1 MSTEP
6 TTIPANG
13 VLPTDETSFSKKS
26 GFDPFNSYSKSYV
39 ILTSDRLILNSKE
52 DSIFISS
59 KRTIGLSAVEQ
70 VHINIGPLG
79 KRDPEK
85 NFLVVNSPRIQLGLP
100 VGDANEKNE
109 PIAKAHSTISFVND
123 LIEALNAFCN
133 SLSLSKGVGVGTV
146 ALPEINAA
154 ASTLISKL
162 TKIKG
167 DYGNKDTSP
176 IPSKVSKTL

>member
-1 MSTEP
+1 MSTES

-13 VLPTDETSFSKKS
+13 VLSTGVDPFSKKS
-26 GFDPFNSYSKSYV
+26 GFVSFNSYDKSYV

-85 NFLVVNSPRIQLGLP
+85 NYLVVNSPRIQLGLP
-100 VGDANEKNE
+100 VGDKNENNE

-123 LIEALNAFCN
+123 IIEALNSFCN
-133 SLSLSKGVGVGTV
+133 SLSPAKGVGVGTV
-146 ALPEINAA
+146 GLPEINAA
-154 ASTLISKL
+154 ANTLRSKL
-162 TKIKG
+162 VKIKG

>member
-6 TTIPANG
+6 NPIPANG
-13 VLPTDETSFSKKS
+13 VLKSSDDSFDKKKS
-26 GFDPFNSYSKSYV
+26 YTDFNSYDKSYV

-52 DSIFISS
+52 DSIFLTS

-85 NFLVVNSPRIQLGLP
+85 NYLVVNSPRIQLGLP
-100 VGDANEKNE
+100 TGDKDKNNE
-109 PIAKAHSTISFVND
+109 PVAKAHSTIDFVNKV
-123 LIEALNAFCN
+123 IKSLNDFCQ
-133 SLSLSKGVGVGTV
+133 SLSTATGTGVGTV
-146 ALPEINAA
+146 ALPQINAA
-154 ASTLISKL
+154 AATLITALSEVKRE
-162 TKIKG
+162 
-167 DYGNKDTSP
+167 YGNSSTSP